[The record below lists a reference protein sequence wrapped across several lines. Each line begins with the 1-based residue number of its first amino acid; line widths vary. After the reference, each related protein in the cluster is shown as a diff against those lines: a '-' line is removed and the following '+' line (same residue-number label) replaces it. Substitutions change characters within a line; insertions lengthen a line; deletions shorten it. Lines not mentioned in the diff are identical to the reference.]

1 MLKKIR
7 AWIANIAIAI
17 AIAAAGFIAFV
28 LGRRRGDF
36 DRVYDAIGDHDERTR
51 ERDEYADRVSDAE
64 REAERVDSDVS
75 ELNERA
81 DDVIDRARRTIESN
95 REFLERYRA
104 EREGRP

>member
-1 MLKKIR
+1 MLKKIF
-7 AWIANIAIAI
+7 AWIGALAVAI
-17 AIAAAGFIAFV
+17 AGFIAFV
-28 LGRRRGDF
+28 LRRGDF

-51 ERDEYADRVSDAE
+51 ERDEYANRVSDAE